1 MCMGPPLILLL
12 FCLEPWVYPH
22 VYGATEDNSDE
33 TPPWWG
39 LSPCVW
45 GHPLTTSSNTSAEGS
60 IPMCM
65 GPPSPPGYYSMPLR
79 VYPHVYGATYPSSS
93 GMSSSRGLSPCVW
106 GHLLLPYHL
115 TVKIGSI
122 PMCMGPPN
130 QPELKLIQQW
140 VYPHVYGGTWVV
152 LSVCSLCTGLSP
164 CVWGHLLLPYHLTVK
179 IGSIPMCMGPPNQP
193 ELKLMQQWVYPHVY
207 GATCVVLSV
216 CSLFTG
222 LSPCV
227 WGHPVLVVYGGVT
240 PFSWTVF
247 GLCF

>member
-1 MCMGPPLILLL
+1 MGPPLILLL

-130 QPELKLIQQW
+130 QPELKL
-140 VYPHVYGGTWVV
+140 
-152 LSVCSLCTGLSP
+152 
-164 CVWGHLLLPYHLTVK
+164 
-179 IGSIPMCMGPPNQP
+179 
-193 ELKLMQQWVYPHVY
+193 MQQWVYPHVY

-227 WGHPVLVVYGGVT
+227 WGHPVLGVYGGVT